1 LVESYRVVPSHLRI
15 LIATTS
21 QPKDLLIF
29 GGEGNANSQ
38 SHLGPFLSASRNDPN
53 TKTHKTWAPS
63 GSNNLSEPS
72 GEERA
77 AEFNSESVALGSI
90 HALTNE

>member
-1 LVESYRVVPSHLRI
+1 MPILSPILVRPSLGQKKQSKHKD
-15 LIATTS
+15 S
-21 QPKDLLIF
+21 QDMGSFRASCRKKM
-29 GGEGNANSQ
+29 NSWG
-38 SHLGPFLSASRNDPN
+38 LP
-53 TKTHKTWAPS
+53 